1 MLQVRTDLLPFVT
14 DIFARMI
21 ALNDTK
27 TMSKNLEETKEI
39 FLHCQHLYPV
49 LFHKF
54 RTGTRK
60 VVGGI
65 V

>member
-14 DIFARMI
+14 DIFERMI
-21 ALNDTK
+21 ALHDTK

-39 FLHCQHLYPV
+39 FLHCKHLYPV

-54 RTGTRK
+54 RKGTRK